1 MDNNNV
7 KLNNESAGEKIV
19 HALISL
25 LTVAALAAPAVITK
39 QPALNVLPLAGVAAM
54 TSLFGSVSGIV
65 CAVVTAVCS
74 AYTLS
79 EGNSF
84 VNYSSEGLIG
94 HIAIIFA
101 AAVCIVFIGRVRRLY
116 REKAAELASVRAGLE
131 EKAEAPREA
140 DAAPEAAD
148 RQDA

>member
-1 MDNNNV
+1 MNNKDKKVNV
-7 KLNNESAGEKIV
+7 SGSAGETLV
-19 HALISL
+19 RAVISL
-25 LTVAALAAPAVITK
+25 IAVAALSVPAVLTK
-39 QPALNVLPLAGVAAM
+39 QAALNVLPLAGVAAM

-84 VNYSSEGLIG
+84 VSYSQEGFIG

-101 AAVCIVFIGRVRRLY
+101 AAVCIVFISRVRRLY
-116 REKAAELASVRAGLE
+116 RESAARSEAASDDS
-131 EKAEAPREA
+131 PREGGA
-140 DAAPEAAD
+140 KE
-148 RQDA
+148 

>member
-1 MDNNNV
+1 MDNNREKV
-7 KLNNESAGEKIV
+7 NNEPLSDKIV
-19 HALISL
+19 HAVISL
-25 LTVAALAAPAVITK
+25 LGVAALAVPAIITK
-39 QPALNVLPLAGVAAM
+39 QPALNVLPLAGVAAF
-54 TSLFGSVSGIV
+54 TSLFGSVSGVV

-101 AAVCIVFIGRVRRLY
+101 AAVCIVFIGRVRRLH
-116 REKAAELASVRAGLE
+116 REKAAELDSLRAQTD
-131 EKAEAPREA
+131 EKEAP
-140 DAAPEAAD
+140 DAAGTDGGQNA
-148 RQDA
+148 

>member
-1 MDNNNV
+1 MNNNDKKV
-7 KLNNESAGEKIV
+7 NVSGSAGETLV
-19 HALISL
+19 RAVISL
-25 LTVAALAAPAVITK
+25 IAVAALSVPAVLTK
-39 QPALNVLPLAGVAAM
+39 QSALNVLPLAGVAAM

-84 VNYSSEGLIG
+84 VSYSQEGFIG

-101 AAVCIVFIGRVRRLY
+101 AAVCIVFISRVRRLY
-116 REKAAELASVRAGLE
+116 RESAARSEAAGDDS
-131 EKAEAPREA
+131 PREGGA
-140 DAAPEAAD
+140 KE
-148 RQDA
+148 

>member
-1 MDNNNV
+1 MNNKDKKVNV
-7 KLNNESAGEKIV
+7 SGSAGETLV
-19 HALISL
+19 RAVISL
-25 LTVAALAAPAVITK
+25 IAVAALSVPAVLTK

-54 TSLFGSVSGIV
+54 TSLFGSVSGVV

-84 VNYSSEGLIG
+84 VSYTQEGFIG

-101 AAVCIVFIGRVRRLY
+101 AAVCIVFISRVRRLY
-116 REKAAELASVRAGLE
+116 RESVN
-131 EKAEAPREA
+131 P
-140 DAAPEAAD
+140 PEAARD
-148 RQDA
+148 EEAAKK